1 MVFELVPWW
10 AGEQRGMEDF
20 GDKGHDG
27 SKRQGGEKCSAWQSL
42 SHFYQMDHTIEEY
55 VQKESFEGLEGLEED
70 LQGKE
75 SD

>member
-1 MVFELVPWW
+1 MNDTESEKSEKSQSYITISMCISGEVAFQMVFELVPWW

-42 SHFYQMDHTIEEY
+42 SHFY
-55 VQKESFEGLEGLEED
+55 
-70 LQGKE
+70 
-75 SD
+75 